1 MHLCETVEN
10 RRVVFVISGISSPPL
25 PVNSC
30 MARMLHFLQLYTKIH
45 AMQWMHAT
53 LHVKNVTTPFQC
65 HHTVC
70 LLLHTIRFITI

>member
-1 MHLCETVEN
+1 MYLCEAVEN
-10 RRVVFVISGISSPPL
+10 RCVLFVISGISSPPL

-30 MARMLHFLQLYTKIH
+30 MARTLHFLQLYTKIR

-53 LHVKNVTTPFQC
+53 LRVKNVTAPLQC

>member
-30 MARMLHFLQLYTKIH
+30 MARMLHFLQLYKDSCN
-45 AMQWMHAT
+45 AMDACYFT
-53 LHVKNVTTPFQC
+53 C
-65 HHTVC
+65 
-70 LLLHTIRFITI
+70 